1 MYALHLIAQWIL
13 KATGAVWRR
22 FLVPF
27 APWIL
32 VAVLG
37 AVAWTWAPVIG
48 PRAQLQRSEAQRSM
62 LQTAADNWKGNAL
75 GWMISFSVSESN
87 RLDETRNA
95 RAAIDYANGSCLTQ
109 IEEARRSSSVIER
122 IITKEPVYVQSDPL
136 CPAAVQRELVDPD
149 QLRQAIAP
157 GR

>member
-1 MYALHLIAQWIL
+1 MYVVHLIVQWIL
-13 KATGAVWRR
+13 QALGVVWRR
-22 FLVPF
+22 AIVPF

-32 VAVLG
+32 VAVFG
-37 AVAWTWAPVIG
+37 AVVWTWTPIVG
-48 PRAQLQRSEAQRSM
+48 PRAQLKASEAQRAM

-75 GWMISFSVSESN
+75 GWMSSFSASERN

-95 RAAIDYANGSCLTQ
+95 RAAADYANGSCLTQ